1 MWGAREG
8 WLRRGE
14 ERRGEG
20 RSRKEVIV
28 ENREGRGGKGF
39 DIGHG
44 GEIKKISSTGFWLI
58 ILPSV
63 KGDVRGNK
71 GGNQSKEGRTV

>member
-1 MWGAREG
+1 MWGAGEG

-14 ERRGEG
+14 GSG
-20 RSRKEVIV
+20 GKEVIV

-44 GEIKKISSTGFWLI
+44 GKIKKISSTGFWLI

-63 KGDVRGNK
+63 KGDGARDNK